1 MYKEVYSHKKK
12 YVEMKYGSLILEK
25 REYVY
30 LKRILNISGYAE
42 NHETRKCLMKLSEE
56 LKTAHIVDEEEMP
69 EDVIRFNTMVTVEVL
84 NSGLQRTLQLVIPI
98 ERDLAKNKISVLTPM
113 GSALIG
119 YSKDDTIEWDF
130 PNGTQKIRIVEV
142 TQQETFSGIDM
153 II

>member
-1 MYKEVYSHKKK
+1 
-12 YVEMKYGSLILEK
+12 MKYGSLILEK

-42 NHETRKCLMKLSEE
+42 DHETQKCLMKLSEE

-69 EDVIRFNTMVTVEVL
+69 KDVIRFNTKVKVIL
-84 NSGLQRTLQLVIPI
+84 NSGLEKTLQLVIPI

-130 PNGTQKIRIVEV
+130 PNGKQQIKIAEV
-142 TQQETFSGIDM
+142 TQEETFSGID
-153 II
+153 III